1 MMELVPV
8 WDEKDSRVLS
18 LLCVNKARKWQSVS
32 QEEGVHQESNL
43 GDECERE
50 AQEGENTCIFMADS
64 HCCTAETNTSL

>member
-1 MMELVPV
+1 M
-8 WDEKDSRVLS
+8 
-18 LLCVNKARKWQSVS
+18 NKARKWQSVS